1 MVYETSTVLSKDS
14 IFFPQ
19 LTTSCIAPDTTS
31 AYMLH
36 GGNPS
41 KSQLEK
47 LASPDIFSLQSYNP
61 FIILWTY
68 SRHSL
73 TPPVNSGSVSRVSSR
88 LSGSPLKGELFD
100 RWIGAMDLTTTILL
114 ILSILLI
121 PLVMTCTSVW
131 FYLYA
136 DKVRSK
142 ERYWFKVQSA
152 QLRQAAAAEAG
163 ENPGTLGSAPSRS
176 LTLRPDEV
184 PQEDHM
190 ESLVLDGDQVI
201 ELRQSSK
208 ASMCS
213 TIPNGSQVSSGE
225 NDERTLARAGSKQSV
240 TKKKSRSHSKQS
252 RSGSKTSSRPEPQLQ
267 RGRSLSEGQLQ
278 VSQGGRTLGEEL
290 AFRDSAAEGHM
301 GMGQDK

>member
-1 MVYETSTVLSKDS
+1 
-14 IFFPQ
+14 
-19 LTTSCIAPDTTS
+19 
-31 AYMLH
+31 
-36 GGNPS
+36 
-41 KSQLEK
+41 
-47 LASPDIFSLQSYNP
+47 
-61 FIILWTY
+61 
-68 SRHSL
+68 
-73 TPPVNSGSVSRVSSR
+73 
-88 LSGSPLKGELFD
+88 
-100 RWIGAMDLTTTILL
+100 MDLTTTILL

-121 PLVMTCTSVW
+121 PLAMACTSVW
-131 FYLYA
+131 FYRKRLRRLLPDFYA

-142 ERYWFKVQSA
+142 ERYWFKVQSE

>member
-1 MVYETSTVLSKDS
+1 
-14 IFFPQ
+14 
-19 LTTSCIAPDTTS
+19 
-31 AYMLH
+31 
-36 GGNPS
+36 
-41 KSQLEK
+41 
-47 LASPDIFSLQSYNP
+47 
-61 FIILWTY
+61 
-68 SRHSL
+68 
-73 TPPVNSGSVSRVSSR
+73 
-88 LSGSPLKGELFD
+88 
-100 RWIGAMDLTTTILL
+100 MDLTTTILL
-114 ILSILLI
+114 I
-121 PLVMTCTSVW
+121 PLVMACTSLW
-131 FYLYA
+131 FYRKRLRRLLPDFYA

-142 ERYWFKVQSA
+142 ERYWFKVESE

-213 TIPNGSQVSSGE
+213 TIPNGSQVSSGSGE

-278 VSQGGRTLGEEL
+278 VSQGGQTLGEEL

>member
-1 MVYETSTVLSKDS
+1 
-14 IFFPQ
+14 
-19 LTTSCIAPDTTS
+19 
-31 AYMLH
+31 
-36 GGNPS
+36 
-41 KSQLEK
+41 
-47 LASPDIFSLQSYNP
+47 
-61 FIILWTY
+61 
-68 SRHSL
+68 
-73 TPPVNSGSVSRVSSR
+73 
-88 LSGSPLKGELFD
+88 
-100 RWIGAMDLTTTILL
+100 MDLTTTILL

-121 PLVMTCTSVW
+121 PLVMACTSLW
-131 FYLYA
+131 FYRKRLRRLLPDFYA

-142 ERYWFKVQSA
+142 ERYWFKVESE

-240 TKKKSRSHSKQS
+240 TKKKSRSHGKQS

-278 VSQGGRTLGEEL
+278 VSQGGQTLGEEL
-290 AFRDSAAEGHM
+290 AFRGDDTWTSTHSALYGSSLMPPGAVPERTRSKESPRRQGSKGSKGSSHRR
-301 GMGQDK
+301 GN